1 MKQKYPLQWL
11 SAVTG
16 RAKGLVGL
24 LVVVQ
29 TVLSVSSIAFA
40 FVLRRIINMAVDGA
54 RGGFWASLALLMG
67 ILLGQIVL
75 SAAGRFL
82 SEYTSATVENRFKHR
97 LFSAL
102 LTGDYAS
109 VAAVHSGE
117 WMNRLTSDTT
127 VVAGGVTQI
136 VPGLIG
142 MLVRLLGAV
151 AAILWLEPRFLY
163 ILLPGGAAMMLLTYA
178 FRKILK
184 RLHKKIQET
193 DGALRV
199 FLQERLE
206 SLVIVRTFAKE
217 EQMAQQAD
225 TLMDAHKAARM
236 KRSNFSNL
244 CNIGFAGA
252 MDGAYLLGIGF
263 CGYGILTGTMSYGNL
278 MAIMQLV
285 GQVQSPFA
293 NLTGY
298 LPRYYSMLASA
309 ERLMEAEAFAP
320 DSTETVPEE
329 QSLHFYQTELQS
341 LQLEHVCFTYQPPVQ
356 TEGEAPAMPVV
367 LQDVSLTVRKGEYV
381 VFTGPSGCGKS
392 TLLKL
397 LMCLYPLD
405 SGQRFLSTK
414 SGNQPLTSAW
424 KSLFAYVPQGNQLLS
439 GSIRSIVAFGDED
452 RAQDENAIYNALK
465 IACADDFAE
474 IDKLAAEHSITP
486 VIFLDC
492 SQEKE
497 QLTRILKKAVAEDYE
512 VVLAG
517 LQFDESIL
525 QTADEM
531 KDLLVQMDDTK
542 SPAFLLRNKVNTEEN
557 RNLLNEHGYTE
568 LILYDASLQA
578 DMQENGKPY
587 ICYGFF
593 KQPAY
598 YADYISQ
605 VVTAHTMMLASFDFS
620 TIQSGTLQISDVER
634 FMTLTDDRKAANEL
648 RYVDLNSAFQ
658 AVADQNA
665 TRQERQ
671 ESYEKYEA
679 EQEKRIQELEE
690 EISAIYSRWDEY

>member
-1 MKQKYPLQWL
+1 MKQKNTLQWL
-11 SAVTG
+11 SIVAGKT
-16 RAKGLVGL
+16 KLLVGV
-24 LVVVQ
+24 LVAIQ
-29 TVLSVSSIAFA
+29 AVLSVSSIAFA

-54 RGGFWASLALLMG
+54 RGGFWASLALLVG
-67 ILLGQIVL
+67 ILLGQIML
-75 SAAGRFL
+75 SATGRFL
-82 SEYTSATVENRFKHR
+82 SEYTSAAVENRFKHR

-151 AAILWLEPRFLY
+151 TAILWLEPRFLY

-184 RLHKKIQET
+184 RLHKRIQET

-217 EQMAQQAD
+217 EQMTQQAD
-225 TLMDAHKAARM
+225 ALMDAHKAARM

-263 CGYGILTGTMSYGNL
+263 CGYGILAGTMSYGNL

-320 DSTETVPEE
+320 DSEHPLAEEETLE
-329 QSLHFYQTELQS
+329 FYRTKLTA
-341 LQLEHVCFTYQPPVQ
+341 LRLEHVSFTYQPPVRAEEEQ
-356 TEGEAPAMPVV
+356 PPMPVV
-367 LQDVSLTVRKGEYV
+367 LKDVDLTIRKGEYIA
-381 VFTGPSGCGKS
+381 FTGPSGCGKS
-392 TLLKL
+392 TVLKL

-405 SGQRFLSTK
+405 AGSRTLETTCGT
-414 SGNQPLTSAW
+414 QPLTAAYR
-424 KSLFAYVPQGNQLLS
+424 SLFAYVPQGNQLLS
-439 GSIRSIVAFGDED
+439 GTIRDIVSFGDPCK
-452 RAQDENAIYNALK
+452 AQDDAGILRALR
-465 IACADDFAE
+465 IACAEDFVQ
-474 IDKLAAEHSITP
+474 KLEKG
-486 VIFLDC
+486 LDTT
-492 SQEKE
+492 
-497 QLTRILKKAVAEDYE
+497 L
-512 VVLAG
+512 G
-517 LQFDESIL
+517 
-525 QTADEM
+525 
-531 KDLLVQMDDTK
+531 
-542 SPAFLLRNKVNTEEN
+542 
-557 RNLLNEHGYTE
+557 EHGQGLSEGQMQRIAIARAVFSEHPILMLDEATSALDEATAQQLLENLRRMTDKTVLMVTHRMNQANFFDKE
-568 LILYDASLQA
+568 L
-578 DMQENGKPY
+578 
-587 ICYGFF
+587 
-593 KQPAY
+593 
-598 YADYISQ
+598 
-605 VVTAHTMMLASFDFS
+605 SFSKDG
-620 TIQSGTLQISDVER
+620 I
-634 FMTLTDDRKAANEL
+634 
-648 RYVDLNSAFQ
+648 
-658 AVADQNA
+658 
-665 TRQERQ
+665 RQ
-671 ESYEKYEA
+671 KN
-679 EQEKRIQELEE
+679 KIG
-690 EISAIYSRWDEY
+690 

>member
-1 MKQKYPLQWL
+1 MKQKHTLQWL

-40 FVLRRIINMAVDGA
+40 FVLRHIINMAVDGGQ
-54 RGGFWASLALLMG
+54 GGFWASLALLVC

-75 SAAGRFL
+75 SAADRFL
-82 SEYTSATVENRFKHR
+82 SEYTSAAVENRFKHR
-97 LFSAL
+97 LFFAL

-109 VAAVHSGE
+109 VTAVHSGE

-151 AAILWLEPRFLY
+151 TAILWLEPRFLY

-184 RLHKKIQET
+184 RLHKRIQET

-206 SLVIVRTFAKE
+206 SLLIVRTFAKE
-217 EQMAQQAD
+217 HQTAAQAASLMEQ
-225 TLMDAHKAARM
+225 HKAARM

-252 MDGAYLLGIGF
+252 MNGAYLLGIGF

-293 NLTGY
+293 NITGY

-320 DSTETVPEE
+320 DSEHPLAEE
-329 QSLHFYQTELQS
+329 KTLEFYRTKLTA
-341 LQLEHVCFTYQPPVQ
+341 LRLEHASFTYQPPVRAEEEQ
-356 TEGEAPAMPVV
+356 PPMPVV
-367 LQDVSLTVRKGEYV
+367 LKDIDLTIRKGEYIA
-381 VFTGPSGCGKS
+381 FTGPSGCGKS
-392 TLLKL
+392 TVLKL

-405 SGQRFLSTK
+405 AGSRTLETASGT
-414 SGNQPLTSAW
+414 QPLTAAW
-424 KSLFAYVPQGNQLLS
+424 RSLFAYVPQGNQLLS
-439 GSIRSIVAFGDED
+439 GTIRDIVSFGDPCK
-452 RAQDENAIYNALK
+452 AQDDTGILRALR
-465 IACADDFAE
+465 IACAEDFVQ
-474 IDKLAAEHSITP
+474 KLEKG
-486 VIFLDC
+486 LDTT
-492 SQEKE
+492 
-497 QLTRILKKAVAEDYE
+497 L
-512 VVLAG
+512 G
-517 LQFDESIL
+517 
-525 QTADEM
+525 
-531 KDLLVQMDDTK
+531 
-542 SPAFLLRNKVNTEEN
+542 
-557 RNLLNEHGYTE
+557 EHGQGLSE
-568 LILYDASLQA
+568 GQMQRIAIARAVFSEHPILMLDEATSALDEATARQLLENLRRMTDKTVLMVTHRA
-578 DMQENGKPY
+578 DQT
-587 ICYGFF
+587 GFF
-593 KQPAY
+593 
-598 YADYISQ
+598 DRG
-605 VVTAHTMMLASFDFS
+605 LSFSKDG
-620 TIQSGTLQISDVER
+620 I
-634 FMTLTDDRKAANEL
+634 
-648 RYVDLNSAFQ
+648 
-658 AVADQNA
+658 
-665 TRQERQ
+665 RQK
-671 ESYEKYEA
+671 SKTG
-679 EQEKRIQELEE
+679 
-690 EISAIYSRWDEY
+690 

>member
-1 MKQKYPLQWL
+1 MKQKNTLQWL
-11 SAVTG
+11 SIVAGKT
-16 RAKGLVGL
+16 KLLVGV
-24 LVVVQ
+24 LVAVQ
-29 TVLSVSSIAFA
+29 AVLSVSSIAFA
-40 FVLRRIINMAVDGA
+40 FILRRIINMAVDGVQ
-54 RGGFWASLALLMG
+54 GGFWASLALLVG

-82 SEYTSATVENRFKHR
+82 SEYTSAAVENRFKHR

-151 AAILWLEPRFLY
+151 AAILWIEPRFLY
-163 ILLPGGAAMMLLTYA
+163 ILFPGGAAMMLLTYA

-217 EQMAQQAD
+217 EQMARQAD
-225 TLMDAHKAARM
+225 ALMDAHKAARM

-320 DSTETVPEE
+320 DSEHPLAEEETLE
-329 QSLHFYQTELQS
+329 FYRTKLTA
-341 LQLEHVCFTYQPPVQ
+341 LRLEHVSFTYQPPVRAEEEQ
-356 TEGEAPAMPVV
+356 PPMPVV
-367 LQDVSLTVRKGEYV
+367 LKDIDLTIRKGEYIA
-381 VFTGPSGCGKS
+381 FTGPSGCGKS
-392 TLLKL
+392 TVLKL

-405 SGQRFLSTK
+405 AGSRTLETASGT
-414 SGNQPLTSAW
+414 QPLTAAW
-424 KSLFAYVPQGNQLLS
+424 RSLFAYVPQGNQLLS
-439 GSIRSIVAFGDED
+439 GTIRDIISFGDTCK
-452 RAQDENAIYNALK
+452 AQDDVGILRALR
-465 IACADDFAE
+465 IACAEDFVQ
-474 IDKLAAEHSITP
+474 KLEKG
-486 VIFLDC
+486 LDTT
-492 SQEKE
+492 
-497 QLTRILKKAVAEDYE
+497 L
-512 VVLAG
+512 G
-517 LQFDESIL
+517 
-525 QTADEM
+525 
-531 KDLLVQMDDTK
+531 
-542 SPAFLLRNKVNTEEN
+542 
-557 RNLLNEHGYTE
+557 EHGQGLSEGQMQRIAIARAVFSEHPILMLDEATSALDEATAQQLLENLRRMTDKTVLMVTHRTDQTDFFDRE
-568 LILYDASLQA
+568 L
-578 DMQENGKPY
+578 
-587 ICYGFF
+587 
-593 KQPAY
+593 
-598 YADYISQ
+598 
-605 VVTAHTMMLASFDFS
+605 SFSKDGIRQKS
-620 TIQSGTLQISDVER
+620 
-634 FMTLTDDRKAANEL
+634 KAG
-648 RYVDLNSAFQ
+648 
-658 AVADQNA
+658 
-665 TRQERQ
+665 
-671 ESYEKYEA
+671 
-679 EQEKRIQELEE
+679 
-690 EISAIYSRWDEY
+690 

>member
-1 MKQKYPLQWL
+1 MKQKHTLQWL

-29 TVLSVSSIAFA
+29 TMLSVSSIAFA
-40 FVLRRIINMAVDGA
+40 FVLRRIINMAVQGA
-54 RGGFWASLALLMG
+54 STGFRAAFVLLAG
-67 ILLGQIVL
+67 VIAAQIALG
-75 SAAGRFL
+75 AAGRFL
-82 SEYTSATVENRFKHR
+82 SEYTTSTVENRFKQR
-97 LFSAL
+97 LFAAL
-102 LTGDYAS
+102 LTGNYAS
-109 VAAVHSGE
+109 VTAVHSGE

-127 VVAGGVTQI
+127 IIAGGVTQI

-142 MLVRLLGAV
+142 MLVRLFGAL
-151 AAILWLEPRFLY
+151 AAILWLEPRFFWVLV
-163 ILLPGGAAMMLLTYA
+163 PGGVAMLALTYG

-184 RLHKKIQET
+184 RLHKNIQEA
-193 DGALRV
+193 DGTLRV

-206 SLVIVRTFAKE
+206 SLLIVRTFAKE
-217 EQMAQQAD
+217 HQTAAQAD
-225 TLMDAHKAARM
+225 NLMEQHKAARM

-252 MDGAYLLGIGF
+252 MNGAYLLGIGF

-285 GQVQSPFA
+285 GQVQNPFA
-293 NLTGY
+293 NITGY

-329 QSLHFYQTELQS
+329 QTLNFYQTELQS

-414 SGNQPLTSAW
+414 TGNQPLTPAW

-465 IACADDFAE
+465 IACADDFVRRLE
-474 IDKLAAEHSITP
+474 SG
-486 VIFLDC
+486 LD
-492 SQEKE
+492 
-497 QLTRILKKAVAEDYE
+497 T
-512 VVLAG
+512 VLGERGAG
-517 LQFDESIL
+517 LSEGQMQRIAIARAVYSNHPILLLDEATSAL
-525 QTADEM
+525 DEATA
-531 KDLLVQMDDTK
+531 
-542 SPAFLLRNKVNTEEN
+542 LR
-557 RNLLNEHGYTE
+557 LLNNLRKMTDKTV
-568 LILYDASLQA
+568 ILVTHRMNQA
-578 DMQENGKPY
+578 
-587 ICYGFF
+587 GFF
-593 KQPAY
+593 DAE
-598 YADYISQ
+598 
-605 VVTAHTMMLASFDFS
+605 LAFS
-620 TIQSGTLQISDVER
+620 KDGICVRER
-634 FMTLTDDRKAANEL
+634 KTCK
-648 RYVDLNSAFQ
+648 
-658 AVADQNA
+658 
-665 TRQERQ
+665 
-671 ESYEKYEA
+671 
-679 EQEKRIQELEE
+679 
-690 EISAIYSRWDEY
+690 

>member
-1 MKQKYPLQWL
+1 MKQKHTLQWL

-29 TVLSVSSIAFA
+29 TVLSISSIAFA
-40 FVLRRIINMAVDGA
+40 FVLRRIINMAVDGVQ
-54 RGGFWASLALLMG
+54 GGFWASLALLVG
-67 ILLGQIVL
+67 ILLGQIML
-75 SAAGRFL
+75 SAASRFL

-102 LTGDYAS
+102 LTGDYGS

-163 ILLPGGAAMMLLTYA
+163 ILLPGGAAMLLLTYA

-225 TLMDAHKAARM
+225 ALMDAHKAARM

-320 DSTETVPEE
+320 DGAETVPEA
-329 QSLHFYQTELQS
+329 QILQFYQLH
-341 LQLEHVCFTYQPPVQ
+341 LH
-356 TEGEAPAMPVV
+356 
-367 LQDVSLTVRKGEYV
+367 
-381 VFTGPSGCGKS
+381 
-392 TLLKL
+392 LLL
-397 LMCLYPLD
+397 
-405 SGQRFLSTK
+405 FL
-414 SGNQPLTSAW
+414 
-424 KSLFAYVPQGNQLLS
+424 
-439 GSIRSIVAFGDED
+439 
-452 RAQDENAIYNALK
+452 
-465 IACADDFAE
+465 
-474 IDKLAAEHSITP
+474 
-486 VIFLDC
+486 
-492 SQEKE
+492 
-497 QLTRILKKAVAEDYE
+497 
-512 VVLAG
+512 
-517 LQFDESIL
+517 
-525 QTADEM
+525 
-531 KDLLVQMDDTK
+531 
-542 SPAFLLRNKVNTEEN
+542 
-557 RNLLNEHGYTE
+557 
-568 LILYDASLQA
+568 
-578 DMQENGKPY
+578 
-587 ICYGFF
+587 
-593 KQPAY
+593 
-598 YADYISQ
+598 
-605 VVTAHTMMLASFDFS
+605 
-620 TIQSGTLQISDVER
+620 
-634 FMTLTDDRKAANEL
+634 
-648 RYVDLNSAFQ
+648 
-658 AVADQNA
+658 
-665 TRQERQ
+665 
-671 ESYEKYEA
+671 
-679 EQEKRIQELEE
+679 
-690 EISAIYSRWDEY
+690 

>member
-1 MKQKYPLQWL
+1 MKQKHTLQWL

-16 RAKGLVGL
+16 RAKGLMGL

-54 RGGFWASLALLMG
+54 WGSFWAALAALVG

-163 ILLPGGAAMMLLTYA
+163 ILLPGGAAMMLLTYT
-178 FRKILK
+178 FRKTLK

-193 DGALRV
+193 DGVLRV

-225 TLMDAHKAARM
+225 ALMDAHKAARM

-320 DSTETVPEE
+320 NSEHPLAEE
-329 QSLHFYQTELQS
+329 KALEFYRTKLTA
-341 LQLEHVCFTYQPPVQ
+341 LRLEHASFTYQPPVCAEEEQ
-356 TEGEAPAMPVV
+356 PPMPVV
-367 LQDVSLTVRKGEYV
+367 LKDIDLTIRKGEYIA
-381 VFTGPSGCGKS
+381 FTGPSGCGKS
-392 TLLKL
+392 TVLKL

-405 SGQRFLSTK
+405 AGSRTLETTCGT
-414 SGNQPLTSAW
+414 QPLTAVW
-424 KSLFAYVPQGNQLLS
+424 RSLFAYVPQGNQLLS
-439 GSIRSIVAFGDED
+439 GTIRDIVSFGDTHK
-452 RAQDENAIYNALK
+452 AQDDVGILRALR
-465 IACADDFAE
+465 IACAEDFVQ
-474 IDKLAAEHSITP
+474 KLEKG
-486 VIFLDC
+486 LDTT
-492 SQEKE
+492 
-497 QLTRILKKAVAEDYE
+497 L
-512 VVLAG
+512 G
-517 LQFDESIL
+517 
-525 QTADEM
+525 
-531 KDLLVQMDDTK
+531 
-542 SPAFLLRNKVNTEEN
+542 
-557 RNLLNEHGYTE
+557 EHGQGLSE
-568 LILYDASLQA
+568 GQMQRIAIARAVFSEHPILMLDEATSAL
-578 DMQENGKPY
+578 DE
-587 ICYGFF
+587 
-593 KQPAY
+593 
-598 YADYISQ
+598 
-605 VVTAHTMMLASFDFS
+605 VTAQQL
-620 TIQSGTLQISDVER
+620 LENLR
-634 FMTLTDDRKAANEL
+634 RMTDKTVLMVTHR
-648 RYVDLNSAFQ
+648 
-658 AVADQNA
+658 ADQ
-665 TRQERQ
+665 TEFFDREL
-671 ESYEKYEA
+671 SFSKDG
-679 EQEKRIQELEE
+679 IQNRVPDHW
-690 EISAIYSRWDEY
+690 Y

>member
-1 MKQKYPLQWL
+1 MRQKHTMQWL

-54 RGGFWASLALLMG
+54 WGSFWAALAALVG
-67 ILLGQIVL
+67 ILLGQIIL

-82 SEYTSATVENRFKHR
+82 SEYTSSAVENRFKHR
-97 LFSAL
+97 IFSAPA
-102 LTGDYAS
+102 YR
-109 VAAVHSGE
+109 
-117 WMNRLTSDTT
+117 RLCLGC
-127 VVAGGVTQI
+127 GGALRRVDE
-136 VPGLIG
+136 PPDLGYHRGGGRRDPDRARLIG

-151 AAILWLEPRFLY
+151 TAILWLEPRFLY

-225 TLMDAHKAARM
+225 ALMDAHKAARM

-320 DSTETVPEE
+320 ASTETVPEA
-329 QSLHFYQTELQS
+329 QVLQFYQTELQS
-341 LQLEHVCFTYQPPVQ
+341 LQLGHACFTYQPPVQ
-356 TEGEAPAMPVV
+356 TEGEPPAMPVV

-392 TLLKL
+392 TILKL

-439 GSIRSIVAFGDED
+439 GSIRSIVAFGDEK

-465 IACADDFAE
+465 IACADDFVRRLE
-474 IDKLAAEHSITP
+474 NG
-486 VIFLDC
+486 LD
-492 SQEKE
+492 
-497 QLTRILKKAVAEDYE
+497 T
-512 VVLAG
+512 VLGERGAG
-517 LQFDESIL
+517 LSEGQMQRIAIARAVYSGHPILLLDEATSAL
-525 QTADEM
+525 DEATALR
-531 KDLLVQMDDTK
+531 LLNN
-542 SPAFLLRNKVNTEEN
+542 LRNMTDKTV
-557 RNLLNEHGYTE
+557 
-568 LILYDASLQA
+568 ILVTHRMNQA
-578 DMQENGKPY
+578 DFFDKELLFSKDG
-587 ICYGFF
+587 IC
-593 KQPAY
+593 
-598 YADYISQ
+598 
-605 VVTAHTMMLASFDFS
+605 VR
-620 TIQSGTLQISDVER
+620 ER
-634 FMTLTDDRKAANEL
+634 KTCK
-648 RYVDLNSAFQ
+648 
-658 AVADQNA
+658 
-665 TRQERQ
+665 
-671 ESYEKYEA
+671 
-679 EQEKRIQELEE
+679 
-690 EISAIYSRWDEY
+690 

>member
-1 MKQKYPLQWL
+1 MKQKNTLQWL

-40 FVLRRIINMAVDGA
+40 FVLRRIINMAVDRA
-54 RGGFWASLALLMG
+54 QSGFWASLALLVG
-67 ILLGQIVL
+67 ILLGQIML
-75 SAAGRFL
+75 SAASRFL
-82 SEYTSATVENRFKHR
+82 SEYTSSTVENCFKHR

-151 AAILWLEPRFLY
+151 AAILWIEPRFLY

-217 EQMAQQAD
+217 EQMTQQAD
-225 TLMDAHKAARM
+225 ALMDVHKAARM

-252 MDGAYLLGIGF
+252 MNGAYLLGIGF

-320 DSTETVPEE
+320 DSEHPLAEEETLE
-329 QSLHFYQTELQS
+329 FYRTKLTA
-341 LQLEHVCFTYQPPVQ
+341 LRLEHVSFTYQPPVRAEEEQ
-356 TEGEAPAMPVV
+356 PPMPVV
-367 LQDVSLTVRKGEYV
+367 LKDVDLTIRKGEYIA
-381 VFTGPSGCGKS
+381 FTGPSGCGKS
-392 TLLKL
+392 TVLKL

-405 SGQRFLSTK
+405 AGSRTLETTCGT
-414 SGNQPLTSAW
+414 QPLTAAYR
-424 KSLFAYVPQGNQLLS
+424 SLFAYVPQGNQLLS
-439 GSIRSIVAFGDED
+439 GTIRDIVSFGDPCK
-452 RAQDENAIYNALK
+452 AQDDAGILRALR
-465 IACADDFAE
+465 IACAEDFVQ
-474 IDKLAAEHSITP
+474 KLEKG
-486 VIFLDC
+486 LDTT
-492 SQEKE
+492 
-497 QLTRILKKAVAEDYE
+497 L
-512 VVLAG
+512 G
-517 LQFDESIL
+517 
-525 QTADEM
+525 
-531 KDLLVQMDDTK
+531 
-542 SPAFLLRNKVNTEEN
+542 
-557 RNLLNEHGYTE
+557 EHGQGLSE
-568 LILYDASLQA
+568 GQMQRIAIARAVFSEHPILMLDEATSALDEATARQLLENLRRMTDKTVLMVTHRA
-578 DMQENGKPY
+578 DQT
-587 ICYGFF
+587 GFF
-593 KQPAY
+593 
-598 YADYISQ
+598 DRE
-605 VVTAHTMMLASFDFS
+605 LSFSKDG
-620 TIQSGTLQISDVER
+620 I
-634 FMTLTDDRKAANEL
+634 
-648 RYVDLNSAFQ
+648 
-658 AVADQNA
+658 
-665 TRQERQ
+665 RQ
-671 ESYEKYEA
+671 KN
-679 EQEKRIQELEE
+679 KIG
-690 EISAIYSRWDEY
+690 

>member
-1 MKQKYPLQWL
+1 MKQKNTLQWL
-11 SAVTG
+11 SIVAGKT
-16 RAKGLVGL
+16 KLLVGV
-24 LVVVQ
+24 LVAVQ
-29 TVLSVSSIAFA
+29 AVLSVSSIAFA
-40 FVLRRIINMAVDGA
+40 FVLRRIINMAVDGLQ
-54 RGGFWASLALLMG
+54 GGFWASLALLVG

-82 SEYTSATVENRFKHR
+82 SEYTSAAVENRFKHR

-151 AAILWLEPRFLY
+151 TAILWLEPRFLY

-217 EQMAQQAD
+217 EQMTQQAD
-225 TLMDAHKAARM
+225 VLMDTHKAARM

-252 MDGAYLLGIGF
+252 MNGAYLLGIGF

-320 DSTETVPEE
+320 DSEHPLAEE
-329 QSLHFYQTELQS
+329 KTLEFYRTKLTA
-341 LQLEHVCFTYQPPVQ
+341 LRLEHVSFTYQPPVRAEEEQ
-356 TEGEAPAMPVV
+356 PPMPVV
-367 LQDVSLTVRKGEYV
+367 LKDIDLTIRKGEYIA
-381 VFTGPSGCGKS
+381 FTGPSGCGKS
-392 TLLKL
+392 TVLKL

-405 SGQRFLSTK
+405 AGSRTLETTCGT
-414 SGNQPLTSAW
+414 QPLTAAYR
-424 KSLFAYVPQGNQLLS
+424 SLFAYVPQGNQLLS
-439 GSIRSIVAFGDED
+439 GTIRDIVSFGDPCK
-452 RAQDENAIYNALK
+452 AQDDAGILRALR
-465 IACADDFAE
+465 IACAEDFVQ
-474 IDKLAAEHSITP
+474 KLEKG
-486 VIFLDC
+486 LD
-492 SQEKE
+492 
-497 QLTRILKKAVAEDYE
+497 T
-512 VVLAG
+512 VLGERGAG
-517 LQFDESIL
+517 LSEGQMQRIAIARAVFSEHPILMLDEATSALDEATAQQLLENLRRMTDKTVLMVTHRMNQANFFDKELSFS
-525 QTADEM
+525 
-531 KDLLVQMDDTK
+531 KDGIRQK
-542 SPAFLLRNKVNTEEN
+542 NKI
-557 RNLLNEHGYTE
+557 G
-568 LILYDASLQA
+568 
-578 DMQENGKPY
+578 
-587 ICYGFF
+587 
-593 KQPAY
+593 
-598 YADYISQ
+598 
-605 VVTAHTMMLASFDFS
+605 
-620 TIQSGTLQISDVER
+620 
-634 FMTLTDDRKAANEL
+634 
-648 RYVDLNSAFQ
+648 
-658 AVADQNA
+658 
-665 TRQERQ
+665 
-671 ESYEKYEA
+671 
-679 EQEKRIQELEE
+679 
-690 EISAIYSRWDEY
+690 